1 MAYLSI
7 PLAMMLMCIPTA
19 VSDISSADGEVFNV
33 YDTDPRTVHDGPLIS
48 GTVDFEIT
56 DDVRL
61 RLPKGTP
68 LSDVETYMRLDSE
81 EGLQYRI
88 SVNISGMNGFALD
101 CGIAF
106 EFYADPSFSERV
118 SAVTFYSDGTVYTGL
133 SFISNRDYHIRAV
146 TAREAVL
153 DSLPGP
159 VTGMGISFDITI
171 DGGGQTIIEDR
182 TGDKVVDAGEGKANI
197 PIDELVTML
206 DSDGSMTIL
215 IGDVRLYLDP
225 LSVEF
230 LTSKAEDILR
240 IWVEPL
246 ESEGGSPFSKVYET
260 HVECDDERI
269 TSLGQGMMAITMPY
283 DSGGR
288 GMDAMVRS
296 ISTSGRTSV
305 CDSLYDYDSSVLSF
319 EGSGCYMFSIE
330 PYDGHQ
336 YTNSNQSNGT
346 GLILALPV
354 AIVVAMILL
363 PLVLKWKGKI

>member
-182 TGDKVVDAGEGKANI
+182 TGDKVVDAG
-197 PIDELVTML
+197 
-206 DSDGSMTIL
+206 
-215 IGDVRLYLDP
+215 
-225 LSVEF
+225 
-230 LTSKAEDILR
+230 
-240 IWVEPL
+240 
-246 ESEGGSPFSKVYET
+246 
-260 HVECDDERI
+260 
-269 TSLGQGMMAITMPY
+269 
-283 DSGGR
+283 
-288 GMDAMVRS
+288 
-296 ISTSGRTSV
+296 
-305 CDSLYDYDSSVLSF
+305 
-319 EGSGCYMFSIE
+319 
-330 PYDGHQ
+330 
-336 YTNSNQSNGT
+336 
-346 GLILALPV
+346 
-354 AIVVAMILL
+354 
-363 PLVLKWKGKI
+363 